1 MLECHLQKCFYQFF
15 GHDLARDSLRDLDYS
30 GEVELIDR
38 RFNLPRRTGRAP
50 FGPEVWVHLVELPHL
65 SIGSPAQIAVAGV
78 LQIERGN
85 LVEPARSVECGSALI
100 GYRLVV
106 EERVATSRMDSLFV

>member
-1 MLECHLQKCFYQFF
+1 MLKRYLQKCFYQHF

-30 GEVELIDR
+30 GEVELIDP
-38 RFNLPRRTGRAP
+38 RFNLPSRTGRSSV
-50 FGPEVWVHLVELPHL
+50 GPKAWVHLVELPHL
-65 SIGSPAQIAVAGV
+65 PIGPPAQIAVAGV

-100 GYRLVV
+100 RYRLVV
-106 EERVATSRMDSLFV
+106 EQCIAASRTDSLFV